1 MSARRNDKAAA
12 EDDSEFI
19 VEKILEKKL
28 GKNNK
33 VLYLLK
39 WKGYDDTENTWE
51 PVENLEDC
59 RDLIRDFE
67 DKFKRKASKGLVS
80 DKEPGTSTMG
90 RNERKRRSQTQP
102 NTEPPKKQG
111 KTGFERGLEPER
123 IIGMATDINKE
134 IRFVVKWK
142 GCDEADLVPAK
153 VANVKCP
160 QVVIRFYE
168 ERITW
173 APT

>member
-1 MSARRNDKAAA
+1 MSARRNDKAAEA
-12 EDDSEFI
+12 EPEFI

-59 RDLIRDFE
+59 RDFIRDFE
-67 DKFKRKASKGLVS
+67 DKLKKKSASRGLVS

-90 RNERKRRSQTQP
+90 RSERKRRSNNQP
-102 NTEPPKKQG
+102 SAEPPKKQG
-111 KTGFERGLEPER
+111 KTGFDRGLEPER
-123 IIGMATDINKE
+123 IIGMATDIKKE

-168 ERITW
+168 ERLTW